1 MLANCLPLGI
11 YYGWARVLPAATI
24 YPMVMSSGWNPHY
37 ENEERS
43 VEVHLIDV
51 LLEPFYGSKLC
62 IVVCGYLREEK
73 KYVNK
78 GEYAMANRRM
88 TATPLH
94 H

>member
-1 MLANCLPLGI
+1 
-11 YYGWARVLPAATI
+11 
-24 YPMVMSSGWNPHY
+24 MVMSSGWNPHY

-78 GEYAMANRRM
+78 DALVKDIYNDISNARELLKTNGDAA
-88 TATPLH
+88 LLQ
-94 H
+94 